1 MDILSAMRSLN
12 SNHLFY
18 FRVVAR
24 AGGVVR
30 AGEELMVSRPTIGA
44 RLKELDAALGRKLFV
59 CVGRGLAP
67 TAGAEPVWQCLLWR
81 WA

>member
-18 FRVVAR
+18 FWVVAR

-30 AGEELMVSRPTIGA
+30 AGEELMVSRPTIG
-44 RLKELDAALGRKLFV
+44 LKELDAALGRKLFD
-59 CVGRGLAP
+59 CVGRGLVP